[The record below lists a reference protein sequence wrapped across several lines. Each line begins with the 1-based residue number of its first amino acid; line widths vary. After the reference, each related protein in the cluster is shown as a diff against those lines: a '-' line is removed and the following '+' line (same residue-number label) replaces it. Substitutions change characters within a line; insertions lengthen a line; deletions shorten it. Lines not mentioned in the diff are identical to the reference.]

1 MNENEEDKEAVEAV
15 RAVLRLRIIP
25 DFQDLAERIV
35 HVVDAVRKEQRE
47 RVLPSIY

>member
-1 MNENEEDKEAVEAV
+1 MTEADKEAVEAV
-15 RAVLRLRIIP
+15 LAVLRSRLVP

-35 HVVDAVRKEQRE
+35 AAVDAVRKEQRE